1 LSNQKGVLN
10 VTITVEYRNQSV
22 KELLDGT
29 CNAVKTVVPMEQK
42 VSKPQLLER
51 PLEIQFGVLIGFV
64 GDIKGKLVLKGGTA
78 VFGSIG
84 EAMFGMPLEGD
95 MLSSF
100 TGELG
105 NMIAGRLSTNISENG
120 IKTDITSPTVMQG
133 DTTLSGFEKA
143 LVLTISYGNAG
154 EMEIYLLLDK

>member
-1 LSNQKGVLN
+1 MGLSVNN
-10 VTITVEYRNQSV
+10 RNQTIM
-22 KELLDGT
+22 ELLNGT
-29 CNAVKTVVPMEQK
+29 FQAIGEVVPIK
-42 VSKPQLLER
+42 HRIDKPRLLGDA
-51 PLEIQFGVLIGFV
+51 LNIQFGVLIGFI
-64 GDIKGKLVLKGGTA
+64 GDIRGKLVINGDVP

-84 EAMFGMPLEGD
+84 EAMFGMAVEGE

-120 IKTDITSPTVMQG
+120 IKTDITSPTVMKG

-143 LVLTISYGNAG
+143 LAVTIDFQNTGN
-154 EMEIYLLLDK
+154 MSIYLLLDK